1 MTAKNNDYPQ
11 TLMQEL
17 HNWRKERDLRLAA
30 EHTLK
35 CTLEECQNLKER
47 LQQINDAYHAAE
59 ADVTIANARIKKLEE
74 TLQIKQHALDLAYKV
89 EAEHTARIRE
99 LDSRIG
105 HIIDDTLESNN
116 EDHIEAERAVQ
127 GQKLHDA

>member
-59 ADVTIANARIKKLEE
+59 ADVTIANARIRTLEA
-74 TLQIKQHALDLAYKV
+74 QV
-89 EAEHTARIRE
+89 VE

-105 HIIDDTLESNN
+105 HILDNTSESNN
-116 EDHIEAERAVQ
+116 EDHLQA
-127 GQKLHDA
+127 